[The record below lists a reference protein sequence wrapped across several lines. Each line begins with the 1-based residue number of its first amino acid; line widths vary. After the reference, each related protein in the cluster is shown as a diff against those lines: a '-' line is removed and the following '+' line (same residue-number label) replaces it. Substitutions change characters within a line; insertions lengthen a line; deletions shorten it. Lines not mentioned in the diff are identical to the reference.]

1 MGTIAL
7 AGGGEFAAPYEAL
20 DRDLLEASG
29 GADVLVL
36 PTAAAYEHPDRAVE
50 HARTWF
56 AALGATATGCR
67 VLTRGDAMVREYADT
82 VRAARFVYLT
92 GGSAMH
98 LRSVLKRT
106 PVWDALCEVVASGG
120 VVAGSSAGAM
130 VLCDPLTDPRGGA
143 FTLGLGLVEPM
154 AVVAHAEEWPHE
166 RLHRTLV
173 LADPGLPLVCLD
185 TGAAVVRRDDTGWR
199 SYGKVTIYVDG
210 TVTDDLA
217 VLPFT
222 KS

>member
-7 AGGGEFAAPYEAL
+7 AGGGEFAAPYEAV
-20 DRDLLEASG
+20 DRDLLAAAGPE
-29 GADVLVL
+29 VLVL
-36 PTAAAYEHPDRAVE
+36 PTGAAYEHPDRAVA
-50 HARTWF
+50 HAQAWF
-56 AALGATATGCR
+56 AGLGATATSCR
-67 VLTRGDAMVREYADT
+67 VLTRSDALVAANVET
-82 VRAARFVYLT
+82 VRAARFVYLA
-92 GGSAMH
+92 GGSALH

-106 PVWDALCEVVASGG
+106 PVWDALVDVVARGG

-173 LADPGLPLVCLD
+173 LADPGLPVVCLD
-185 TGAAVVRRDDTGWR
+185 TGSAVVRSDDGWR
-199 SYGKVTIYVDG
+199 AYGNVTVYVDG
-210 TVTDDLA
+210 KPTDDLTS
-217 VLPFT
+217 LPVT
-222 KS
+222 PR